1 MIQTEQ
7 HDNDTTDTNK
17 EEEEEEQQQQQEENY
32 NNDEN
37 EAAPEH
43 TPVENESPE
52 NAETSDETNAKDAN
66 DPVMEIE
73 GIVHGEADD
82 NVVQSASRF
91 SAMDDEDN
99 KVCKWNF

>member
-1 MIQTEQ
+1 MNLKEKQIKSYLIQGDQ
-7 HDNDTTDTNK
+7 QDNEAN
-17 EEEEEEQQQQQEENY
+17 QEENNN

-37 EAAPEH
+37 GDVSEQPA
-43 TPVENESPE
+43 ENQ
-52 NAETSDETNAKDAN
+52 ETNDETNAKDSN

-73 GIVHGEADD
+73 GIVHGEADN

-99 KVCKWNF
+99 KVCQSKIFKCLKYNF